1 MIGNA
6 RELVDPLADGIAPS
20 RGLSRLKLEARQD
33 VAVAF
38 PIDVSFKILPLP
50 NEILSLLCAFVM
62 RIVDVLDHGFSRVQH
77 MLIGYV
83 MEEEKQLVGA
93 GGQRFVDLLHGTRIL
108 ADEPSAR
115 GAGPVHADAL
125 VIRPVPLAPA
135 IVF

>member
-1 MIGNA
+1 M
-6 RELVDPLADGIAPS
+6 R
-20 RGLSRLKLEARQD
+20 LEARQD
-33 VAVAF
+33 IAVAF

-62 RIVDVLDHGFSRVQH
+62 RIVDVLDHGFSRVQP
-77 MLIGYV
+77 MLIRYV

-93 GGQRFVDLLHGTRIL
+93 GRQRFVDLLHGARVLT
-108 ADEPSAR
+108 DEPSPS
-115 GAGPVHADAL
+115 GDGPVHADAL